1 MSPGVSPVGVRTL
14 RVGTRRSALAL
25 AQAGAVADLLRTAG
39 HDAQLVEVVTE
50 GDRRDGPLTEMGGT
64 GVFVTELRRRLAADE
79 LDLVVHSAKDLPTAA
94 LPGIE
99 LAAVP
104 GRADPR
110 DALVSGGLTLA
121 DLPPG
126 ARVATGSPRRAA
138 ALHAAR
144 GDLDVVAIRGNI
156 DTRLRRL
163 AAGEIDALVVA
174 AAGLERLGRLDEA
187 AEVLD
192 PAVMMPAPAQGALA
206 VECRADNVGLAA
218 LLRSVLDD
226 AATHAA
232 VTAER
237 ALLARLEAGC
247 AAPVGALAECVADG
261 SLRLHAAVFAP
272 DGSRA
277 LRGEGSA
284 APEEAD
290 ALGVRVAEGL
300 LRAGAAELMERAAV
314 SGGMRAIGDP
324 A

>member
-1 MSPGVSPVGVRTL
+1 MSSIGVRTL

-25 AQAGAVADLLRTAG
+25 AQAGTIADLLRAAG

-50 GDRRDGPLTEMGGT
+50 GDRREGPLTEMGGT
-64 GVFVTELRRRLAADE
+64 GVFVTELRRTLVAGD
-79 LDLVVHSAKDLPTAA
+79 LDLVVHSAKDLPTAQ
-94 LPGIE
+94 LLGIE

-104 GRADPR
+104 RRADPR
-110 DALVSGGLTLA
+110 DALVAVDGRTLA
-121 DLPPG
+121 ELPPG

-138 ALHAAR
+138 ALRAFRA
-144 GDLDVVAIRGNI
+144 DFEVVAIRGNI

-163 AAGEIDALVVA
+163 AEGDIDALVLA
-174 AAGLERLGRLDEA
+174 AAGLERIGRRGEA
-187 AEVLD
+187 TDVLD
-192 PAVMMPAPAQGALA
+192 PSVMMPAPAQGALA
-206 VECRADNVGLAA
+206 VECRADDAGLTE

-226 AATHAA
+226 AASRAA

-247 AAPVGALAECVADG
+247 AAPVGALAECSPDG
-261 SLRLHAAVFAP
+261 CLRLDVAVLAP
-272 DGSRA
+272 DGSRS

-284 APEEAD
+284 APEQAD

-300 LRAGAAELMERAAV
+300 LRAGAAELMETTAGT
-314 SGGMRAIGDP
+314 GGLRTIGDP

>member
-1 MSPGVSPVGVRTL
+1 MSAVGVRTL

-25 AQAGAVADLLRTAG
+25 AQAGTIAERLRAAG

-64 GVFVTELRRRLAADE
+64 GVFVTELRSRLAADE
-79 LDLVVHSAKDLPTAA
+79 LDLVVHSAKDLPTAQ

-99 LAAVP
+99 LAALP
-104 GRADPR
+104 RRADPR
-110 DALVSGGLTLA
+110 DALVAAGGRTLA
-121 DLPPG
+121 ELPPA

-138 ALHAAR
+138 ALRAFRA
-144 GDLDVVAIRGNI
+144 DFDVVAIRGNI

-163 AAGEIDALVVA
+163 AAGDVDALVLA
-174 AAGLERLGRLDEA
+174 AAGLQRIGRLDEA
-187 AEVLD
+187 TDVLD

-206 VECRADNVGLAA
+206 VECRADNAGLAA

-226 AATHAA
+226 AATRAA

-247 AAPVGALAECVADG
+247 AAPLGALAECSPDG
-261 SLRLHAAVFAP
+261 CLRLQAAVLAP
-272 DGSRA
+272 DGSRS

-284 APEEAD
+284 APEEAEG
-290 ALGVRVAEGL
+290 LGVRVAEGL
-300 LRAGAAELMERAAV
+300 LRAGAAELMETTAV
-314 SGGMRAIGDP
+314 TGGMRTIGDP